1 MIQSIPGNRPQA
13 VEIKPLKLKLNR
25 FLKNHRNSTLTFARV
40 NHKSSIVNF
49 PALSRRPKP
58 IPALPTPPCPP
69 GVFSLHYPFVP
80 FVYGT
85 RPFRGLNSLMIACQY
100 DFCQSAPVTQIK
112 FGTDGWRAVIAED
125 FSFANVARVAQ
136 AAADYWKAE
145 NQNPRSPVYGFAPK
159 IIVGYDR
166 RFFSDRFAQT
176 TAEVLAGNGF
186 HVVLTPD
193 PTPTP
198 AISYAVKDL
207 QAIGGVM
214 ITASHNPPIFNG
226 FKLKSYYGGSSSPDE
241 CKAVEGCLNKSAVS
255 MAYLKDA
262 QEAGKISIQDLRP
275 AHYAALKKLVNFP
288 LIAKSKLRFAHDA
301 LFGVGAGCFGTLLA
315 GTTCKV
321 TTLNGKHDVLFG
333 GINPEPILQN
343 YGPSQLY
350 LRAHPH
356 DICLVT
362 DGDADRV
369 GGMDGRGKYLTTH
382 QIICLLL
389 HHFYANRH
397 QTGRVVKALTTTSMV
412 DKMCAAY
419 RLPLVETG
427 VGFKYV
433 CAEMLKG
440 GVLLGAEESGGIGF
454 PGHIPERDGIAAG
467 LMLLEMLAMEKISVN
482 KIWAKLEKEFGPHQ
496 YGRIDTHFPLE
507 KRATLMEYL
516 VKNPPAKLLR
526 SPLAE
531 IKSYDGVKFVAKDS
545 SWLMLRGSGTEPI
558 LRIYAEAKTHA
569 DAQKLLRLGVAL
581 TKAVA

>member
-1 MIQSIPGNRPQA
+1 M
-13 VEIKPLKLKLNR
+13 
-25 FLKNHRNSTLTFARV
+25 
-40 NHKSSIVNF
+40 
-49 PALSRRPKP
+49 
-58 IPALPTPPCPP
+58 
-69 GVFSLHYPFVP
+69 
-80 FVYGT
+80 
-85 RPFRGLNSLMIACQY
+85 
-100 DFCQSAPVTQIK
+100 TQIK

-125 FSFANVARVAQ
+125 FSFNNVARVAQ

-145 NQNPRSPVYGFAPK
+145 TQNAKSEIFGRQLKV
-159 IIVGYDR
+159 IVGFDR
-166 RFFSDRFAQT
+166 RFFSDRFAQISS
-176 TAEVLAGNGF
+176 EVLTGNGF
-186 HVVLTPD
+186 QVVLTPEPS
-193 PTPTP
+193 PTPS
-198 AISYAVKDL
+198 ISFAVKNLD
-207 QAIGGVM
+207 AIGGVM

-241 CKAVEGCLNKSAVS
+241 CKAVESCLDKNPVSRVKFEEAIKSG
-255 MAYLKDA
+255 
-262 QEAGKISIQDLRP
+262 QISIQDLRP
-275 AHYAALKKLVNFP
+275 AHYAALKKLVDFK

-301 LFGVGAGCFGTLLA
+301 LFGVGAGCFEKILA
-315 GTTCKV
+315 GTTCRV
-321 TTLNGKHDVLFG
+321 TTLNAKHDVLFG

-343 YGPSQLY
+343 YGPTQKF

-369 GGMDGRGKYLTTH
+369 GGMDGHGGYLTTH

-389 HHFYANRH
+389 RHFFVNRK

-419 RLPLVETG
+419 GLPLVETG

-467 LMLLEMLAMEKISVN
+467 LMLLELLAMEKLSVN
-482 KIWAKLEKEFGPHQ
+482 KIFAKLEKEFGPHQ

-507 KRATLMEYL
+507 KRAELMEYL
-516 VKNPPAKLLR
+516 QKNPPDKLLR

-531 IKSYDGVKFVAKDS
+531 IKAYDGVKYVAEDS

-558 LRIYAEAKTHA
+558 LRIYAEAKTQA
-569 DAQKLLRLGVAL
+569 DAQKLLQMGVKL